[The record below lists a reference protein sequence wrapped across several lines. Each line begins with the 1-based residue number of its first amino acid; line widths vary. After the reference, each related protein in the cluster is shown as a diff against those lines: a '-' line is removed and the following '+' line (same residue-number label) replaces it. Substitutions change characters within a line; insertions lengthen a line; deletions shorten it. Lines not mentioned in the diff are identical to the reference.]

1 MNKEFENYFNTL
13 NDIFTKIKSQ
23 TEVYAKAGRAIA
35 EAIARDELIHI
46 IGPGGHSNMAA
57 EEILWRTGGLAPIN
71 AILDAGINLIHGARR
86 SNIME
91 RTPGYAKS
99 VLDTYNI
106 NREGEILIIAN
117 AYGVNAMSIDCAL
130 EARERKLTTI
140 GITSTE
146 FANTLS
152 QDHPS
157 RHSSGK
163 NLYEEVDYF
172 INCHLPYGDASI
184 ELKGCEQK
192 VGPVSTLC
200 NMFALN
206 LLMIESSK
214 ALIDLEIELPLWK
227 SVNMPGSNET
237 NKKLFDKYIP
247 RIKHLN

>member
-1 MNKEFENYFNTL
+1 
-13 NDIFTKIKSQ
+13 
-23 TEVYAKAGRAIA
+23 
-35 EAIARDELIHI
+35 
-46 IGPGGHSNMAA
+46 
-57 EEILWRTGGLAPIN
+57 
-71 AILDAGINLIHGARR
+71 
-86 SNIME
+86 
-91 RTPGYAKS
+91 